1 MNEVLMKMLPTIR
14 PITWLGRTRTGK
26 SKPSCLEFG
35 QSKLQITQDECV
47 EELIPSIV
55 TAKHLDFCNAEP
67 LTKYK
72 LSGKL
77 VYYISFTFIF
87 LDFLR
92 VVPVDLLVMLYRK
105 NMLQYGPGIPQHTQN
120 NEQDVRYAKNP
131 TANSWR

>member
-1 MNEVLMKMLPTIR
+1 MKMLPTIR

-72 LSGKL
+72 PGVFDDGQMQKNDA
-77 VYYISFTFIF
+77 SFPKTF
-87 LDFLR
+87 L
-92 VVPVDLLVMLYRK
+92 
-105 NMLQYGPGIPQHTQN
+105 
-120 NEQDVRYAKNP
+120 NP
-131 TANSWR
+131 SEA